1 MHECPDCGQTCDCD
15 GEDVWNDW
23 AGRTCRHACDDEDGD
38 LYLTDAAWSVK
49 DTHAHTGRFELRIEN
64 GRRFWWGAEDGWKDA
79 TEIGEN
85 GVLTLDAAAFA
96 VGTILILSEPEGN
109 PSYICPGC
117 GKERNQ

>member
-1 MHECPDCGQTCDCD
+1 MNP
-15 GEDVWNDW
+15 
-23 AGRTCRHACDDEDGD
+23 
-38 LYLTDAAWSVK
+38 LTNRDI
-49 DTHAHTGRFELRIEN
+49 TGRFEVRLSEYT
-64 GRRFWWGAEDGWKDA
+64 GRRYWWGWESGWKDA

-117 GKERNQ
+117 GAETHLIMNGATCPACMGRESE